1 MEEEVTKS
9 KEIIEVI
16 APNWT
21 INFDDGKGNSS
32 LVSIKNE
39 DMPKLAE
46 AFYKFCIKNKI
57 DAEIT
62 VNGKSTSSVS

>member
-1 MEEEVTKS
+1 MEEIIETS
-9 KEIIEVI
+9 KAEEVI
-16 APNWT
+16 APNCT